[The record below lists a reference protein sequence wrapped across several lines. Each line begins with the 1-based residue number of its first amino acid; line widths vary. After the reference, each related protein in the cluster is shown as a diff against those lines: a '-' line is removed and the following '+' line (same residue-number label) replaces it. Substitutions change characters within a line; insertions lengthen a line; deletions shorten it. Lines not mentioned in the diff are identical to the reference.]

1 MIVYKQAST
10 TQELEQILALQQ
22 QNLPK
27 NLSQSDII
35 KDGFLSVEHSLELLK
50 EMNDM
55 CQHIIAVENEKVV
68 GYALCMHPTFSE
80 SIEILKPMF
89 YEINK
94 VVKNKGNYMVMG
106 QICIA
111 KTYRGKGLFRKLY
124 ANMKA
129 FLPEGFDTIITEVDA
144 KNQRSMDAHR
154 AIGFVELKN
163 YRSDGKEWSLIVM
176 Q

>member
-1 MIVYKQAST
+1 MIEYKQAST
-10 TQELEQILALQQ
+10 TQELEQILTLQQ
-22 QNLPK
+22 QNLPIT
-27 NLSQSDII
+27 LSESEMV
-35 KDGFLSVEHSLELLK
+35 KDGFLTIEHSFQLLK
-50 EMNDM
+50 EMNNM
-55 CQHIIAVENEKVV
+55 CQHIIAVENEKVI
-68 GYALCMHPTFSE
+68 GYALCMHPTFAE

-94 VVKNKGNYMVMG
+94 VVKNKDNYMVMG

-111 KTYRGKGLFRKLY
+111 KTYRSKGLFRKLY

-129 FLPEGFDTIITEVDA
+129 FLPGGFDTIITEVDA

-154 AIGFVELKN
+154 AIGFIELKN
-163 YRSDGKEWSLIVM
+163 YSSDGKEWSLIVL